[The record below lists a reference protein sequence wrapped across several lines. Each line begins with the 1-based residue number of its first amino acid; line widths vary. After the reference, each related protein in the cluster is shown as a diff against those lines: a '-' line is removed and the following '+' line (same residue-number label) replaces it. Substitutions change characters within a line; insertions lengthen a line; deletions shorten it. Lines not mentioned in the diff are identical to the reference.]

1 MINELTNE
9 KFNRLDDLYEDIDC
23 PIQVLATVLG
33 KKWVGKIIWNL
44 KNDKKRFGELQRA
57 LKGCSKK
64 VLSQQLELLINYEI
78 IINEKREIGNTV
90 ESFYYLSEKGEE
102 LVPIIT
108 KMIEWGR
115 DIMKCNK

>member
-1 MINELTNE
+1 MINQLIDEE
-9 KFNRLDDLYEDIDC
+9 FYKLDDLYDDIDC
-23 PIQVLATVLG
+23 PIQVLGTVLG

-44 KNDKKRFGELQRA
+44 KDDKKRFGELQRA
-57 LKGCSKK
+57 LNGCSKK

-78 IINEKREIGNTV
+78 IINEKRGIRNTV

-108 KMIEWGR
+108 MMIKWGR
-115 DIMKCNK
+115 GVMRCNK